1 MSQPVKC
8 DIAGH
13 DAARFL
19 DFRRDA
25 PYDGVN
31 LVGSFSQIERGE
43 ACSMSATPR

>member
-8 DIAGH
+8 EIAGH
-13 DAARFL
+13 DATRFL

-43 ACSMSATPR
+43 AYSTFAMPR